1 MAWQDGWR
9 MRCGSDAPNSVYD
22 GLGVP
27 RVGTSVPRVARLRV
41 PCPQGTIGVQ
51 ELYTWY
57 ILSIMIRIRIVCT
70 FLDDFVALSMRRIKL
85 VSTARSGR
93 HQEAGEAIYSG
104 DSECEV
110 HLRPSRSLRPRQ
122 GICLQAWSS
131 AALWSTICRMSLA
144 QQPLRC
150 EHCFGDVRR
159 YGTDTRSQWLS
170 CPRGCSAVCCSDLC
184 RGEDFRYWG
193 HEMALT
199 AAPGASALRAH
210 AVKSESLG
218 AESDPESLDRFGAL
232 LLAVR
237 CLWRHH
243 GSGST
248 QHNARPQLPS
258 SLSSV
263 EFNREEEEEH
273 ILFERLAHGPS
284 LPTWL
289 ISLSWP
295 PKCWLPAT
303 GSLQS
308 CGDNDRCLRANYAS
322 FTDEVGTII
331 GAGCYAPV
339 ADQPLVRSQLRPELW
354 SARPCERAH
363 GGRSCRRGTGDH
375 IHRPLDGV
383 EAARELWQR
392 YGFECDCIRCMR
404 DGDGDAIGY
413 RQRDEEDINA
423 LLEAAQQAQARER
436 EMPWRLL
443 EESAR

>member
-1 MAWQDGWR
+1 
-9 MRCGSDAPNSVYD
+9 MRGASS
-22 GLGVP
+22 
-27 RVGTSVPRVARLRV
+27 SSRLRDQV
-41 PCPQGTIGVQ
+41 AIKKQVRRS
-51 ELYTWY
+51 
-57 ILSIMIRIRIVCT
+57 IL
-70 FLDDFVALSMRRIKL
+70 
-85 VSTARSGR
+85 
-93 HQEAGEAIYSG
+93 G

-110 HLRPSRSLRPRQ
+110 HLRPSRGRCVLAKVSLSP
-122 GICLQAWSS
+122 GVVIKLLSGPPYAACLLRSNH
-131 AALWSTICRMSLA
+131 
-144 QQPLRC
+144 LRC
-150 EHCFGDVRR
+150 EHCFGDVQR
-159 YGTDTRSQWLS
+159 YGTEHAQPVAAS
-170 CPRGCSAVCCSDLC
+170 CPRGCSAVYCSDLC

-284 LPTWL
+284 VADMDDLAQLAAEVPGYLPPGVSASRVVTM
-289 ISLSWP
+289 I
-295 PKCWLPAT
+295 
-303 GSLQS
+303 G
-308 CGDNDRCLRANYAS
+308 CLRANYAS

-331 GAGCYAPV
+331 GAGCYTRQSQINHSCAPNCV
-339 ADQPLVRSQLRPELW
+339 LSFGPRGRVNVRT
-354 SARPCERAH
+354 ARPISAGEELVTTYIDLSMEWRL
-363 GGRSCRRGTGDH
+363 RQET
-375 IHRPLDGV
+375 
-383 EAARELWQR
+383 LWQR